1 MNDKEILQS
10 RLKTERPAVPE
21 GFAQRQDALLG
32 SLRRDPQPAVCRMP
46 RLAIVLAVVIALA
59 GTIAIAEV
67 SGLKLLDFAS
77 ASRLRRRGSCFQGI
91 IVAVDT
97 ASSASASVCSI
108 ILATRYMRSRVA
120 CTASTNT
127 LVRSS
132 MASHPFLVSGY
143 AYKRRKSGKTLP
155 VL

>member
-59 GTIAIAEV
+59 GTIAIAGV
-67 SGLKLLDFAS
+67 SAQKQKNYA
-77 ASRLRRRGSCFQGI
+77 RR
-91 IVAVDT
+91 
-97 ASSASASVCSI
+97 
-108 ILATRYMRSRVA
+108 
-120 CTASTNT
+120 
-127 LVRSS
+127 
-132 MASHPFLVSGY
+132 
-143 AYKRRKSGKTLP
+143 
-155 VL
+155 